1 MTRKASPKS
10 NYRRVKKPDAKAEPS
25 DPLAMAKKILGG
37 CLLPWHFDRRDP
49 VDPTPKIRSLIRAP
63 ANRDVAGWKP
73 TCNKFGHAGNM
84 ATQSPM
90 GQGRAA

>member
-1 MTRKASPKS
+1 MTRRANLKAIK
-10 NYRRVKKPDAKAEPS
+10 RRNADDA
-25 DPLAMAKKILGG
+25 DPVDMARKILGG
-37 CLLPWHFDRRDP
+37 KLLPWHFDRRDP

-84 ATQSPM
+84 FGESPV
-90 GQGRAA
+90 GTGRAV